1 MKYTVKD
8 RGKIMT
14 QDKDSEVVLTANG
27 FTEAEEQEILRISE
41 ELILD
46 KSEPITI
53 EEFLSELEA
62 MIDED

>member
-1 MKYTVKD
+1 
-8 RGKIMT
+8 MT